1 MEAVCVVGF
10 FGIMASAKV
19 CCSSGKFAEKMYKV
33 FGCMAPI
40 IWMLN
45 LGVNALVIVIEN
57 FAGSREFYEEIC
69 KSCPVVYYADE
80 NYPTANSSSSL
91 GYLTPL
97 PSKTTNYTC
106 EPGPNHL
113 SNLIGVIVPDA
124 AFVSHPAIS
133 VIRVLLAGGCVFLSF
148 VAIVSTKEAHRL
160 GQSVFLGHVSK
171 KTDKGLD
178 NKVKGDYSHYW
189 FCCFALAILEGGGV
203 YTIAQM
209 PFDQTDAWFMFG
221 GLIGGSFAINAFLQ
235 KYAYG
240 SWSQLTKD
248 QQYENAGNF
257 KGLFGDAIMSLL
269 FFMGTMGTINSGL
282 GLDNGKSDYSNFG
295 YMGGKFT
302 VAFTG
307 MMLPFILMNVG
318 AAAAGTDS
326 IRNSDCASKLGM
338 IGIAGVFFGFL
349 IAVFVND
356 GSCFF
361 AYKNEIFV
369 DFNATTD
376 GTTVIARTGGGT
388 APAVGQTVYVG
399 QRDVKVVAVNGD
411 SITLSEKPTVTTG
424 SITVTKSSLGKWP
437 EFEGKNMDFHRL
449 ITPVQASAAGRAF
462 VSQKYCTVYKDSMVS
477 ICIFFRTMTPILFSH
492 RI

>member
-97 PSKTTNYTC
+97 PSKTTDYTC

-178 NKVKGDYSHYW
+178 NKVKGDYSYYW
-189 FCCFALAILEGGGV
+189 CCCFALAILEGGGV

-221 GLIGGSFAINAFLQ
+221 GLIGGSFAINAFMQ
-235 KYAYG
+235 KYACG
-240 SWSQLTKD
+240 SWGQLTKD

-282 GLDNGKSDYSNFG
+282 GLDNGNSDYSNFG

-338 IGIAGVFFGFL
+338 IGIAGVFFSFL

-369 DFNATTD
+369 D
-376 GTTVIARTGGGT
+376 
-388 APAVGQTVYVG
+388 AP
-399 QRDVKVVAVNGD
+399 
-411 SITLSEKPTVTTG
+411 
-424 SITVTKSSLGKWP
+424 SLGKWP

-477 ICIFFRTMTPILFSH
+477 TMTSIPFSH